1 VSVVILEETPIV
13 AHGSFKK
20 WKLCWFVVL
29 SEPGHVF
36 IRALKNFLEVEET
49 PFISRLN
56 KNSNDKAGKE

>member
-1 VSVVILEETPIV
+1 MEVLKN
-13 AHGSFKK
+13 GSHAGF
-20 WKLCWFVVL
+20 VL